1 MEQTSSCQEYNMN
14 IPSKGWLIAH
24 YRKYFNKW
32 ATFQIVNDDPVID
45 FFKEANHLT
54 DTDPVFCKAVFSGFM
69 KLPPQ
74 RGHRVTPKET
84 ELFLCFRKMVLIQNE
99 KEIIL
104 RRKTRIMLPYTS
116 IKFTPS
122 KIATSLNLAGLE

>member
-1 MEQTSSCQEYNMN
+1 MN

-24 YRKYFNKW
+24 YRKYINKW

-45 FFKEANHLT
+45 YFKRTNHFT

-84 ELFLCFRKMVLIQNE
+84 NLFLRFRKMVFIQNE

-104 RRKTRIMLPYTS
+104 DRRKIIMLPYTS
-116 IKFTPS
+116 IKFIPS